1 VDARRTRRSTHREAH
16 RRESRPRRWREA
28 LARDGLDRR
37 ARVPVK
43 TESPGFRRSF
53 EPDTA
58 APAAARRELERLRSR
73 VGDDL
78 LERCQLVATE
88 LLTNSVRH
96 ADLERGQEIT
106 MEVLMLPGVLRIEV
120 TDQGQGFDQAAVE
133 IPEPGSSTSW
143 RTDGAWSWGTAP
155 GSGRS
160 STPPPQPPQLPD
172 LRPRLVPRAPR
183 GSRRPMDYPP
193 KQLLAGSPTF
203 PPPSRGLHWKRKRAW
218 SLR

>member
-1 VDARRTRRSTHREAH
+1 M
-16 RRESRPRRWREA
+16 
-28 LARDGLDRR
+28 
-37 ARVPVK
+37 K

-133 IPEPGSSTSW
+133 IPEPGHAAAGGWGLWLVNELADRWGVELGHST
-143 RTDGAWSWGTAP
+143 RVWSEFDTPSAATAT
-155 GSGRS
+155 S
-160 STPPPQPPQLPD
+160 
-172 LRPRLVPRAPR
+172 
-183 GSRRPMDYPP
+183 
-193 KQLLAGSPTF
+193 
-203 PPPSRGLHWKRKRAW
+203 
-218 SLR
+218 